1 MGETGDLVERARD
14 GDREAWNELVDR
26 FARMVLS
33 IAASN
38 GVRPADR
45 DDVTQVTWLKLAQ
58 NLDRIEHPDA
68 VGAWLAIT
76 CRNEA
81 LRVRARS
88 AREVPV
94 EGEHFNHVA
103 DDVDVEDEALRSVP
117 DESVS
122 TAFAKLSERCQ
133 TLLRLLLLERPYT
146 EISETLDMPVGA
158 IGPTRS
164 RCLGK
169 LRQLLP
175 KASGIT
181 GAPEDS

>member
-26 FARMVLS
+26 YARMVVA

-45 DDVTQVTWLKLAQ
+45 DDVAQVTWLKLAQ
-58 NLDRIEHPDA
+58 NLERIERPDA
-68 VGAWLAIT
+68 VGTWLAIT

-81 LRVRARS
+81 LRVRALS
-88 AREVPV
+88 GREIPV
-94 EGEHFNHVA
+94 EDEHFDRIA
-103 DDVDVEDEALRSVP
+103 DDTDVEDEALRAVP
-117 DESVS
+117 DRELPA
-122 TAFAKLSERCQ
+122 AFRKLSERCQ

-146 EISETLDMPVGA
+146 EIAETLEMPVGA
-158 IGPTRS
+158 IGPTRQ
-164 RCLGK
+164 RCLDK
-169 LRQLLP
+169 LRRLLP

>member
-26 FARMVLS
+26 FARMVLAV
-33 IAASN
+33 AASN

-45 DDVTQVTWLKLAQ
+45 DDVMQVTWLKLAQ
-58 NLDRIEHPDA
+58 NLERIENPDA

-88 AREVPV
+88 AREIPV
-94 EGEHFNHVA
+94 EDEIFA
-103 DDVDVEDEALRSVP
+103 RIPDDADVEDEALRGIP
-117 DESVS
+117 DRELP

-146 EISETLDMPVGA
+146 EIAETLEMPIGG
-158 IGPTRS
+158 IGPTRA
-164 RCLGK
+164 RCLAK
-169 LRQLLP
+169 LRKLLP
-175 KASGIT
+175 NRSGIT
-181 GAPEDS
+181 GASEDS

>member
-26 FARMVLS
+26 FARMVVA

-45 DDVTQVTWLKLAQ
+45 DDVAQVTWLKLAQ
-58 NLDRIEHPDA
+58 NLDRIQRPDA
-68 VGAWLAIT
+68 VGTWLAIT

-81 LRVRARS
+81 LRVRALS
-88 AREVPV
+88 GREIPV
-94 EGEHFNHVA
+94 EDEYFNPLA
-103 DDVDVEDEALRSVP
+103 DDTDVEDEALRSIP
-117 DESVS
+117 DATVS
-122 TAFAKLSERCQ
+122 TAFGKLSARCQ
-133 TLLRLLLLERPYT
+133 MLLRLLLLERPYN
-146 EISETLDMPVGA
+146 EISETLEMPVGA
-158 IGPTRS
+158 IGPTRQ

-169 LRQLLP
+169 LRDFLP

>member
-26 FARMVLS
+26 YARTVLA

-45 DDVTQVTWLKLAQ
+45 DDVAQVTWLKLAQ

-88 AREVPV
+88 AREIP
-94 EGEHFNHVA
+94 
-103 DDVDVEDEALRSVP
+103 VEDEHFDRIADDTDVEHEALRAIP
-117 DESVS
+117 DRELPV
-122 TAFAKLSERCQ
+122 AFNKLSARCQ

-146 EISETLDMPVGA
+146 EIAETLEMPVGA
-158 IGPTRS
+158 IGPTRQ
-164 RCLGK
+164 RCLDK
-169 LRQLLP
+169 LRRLLP
-175 KASGIT
+175 KRTGIT
-181 GAPEDS
+181 RASEDS